1 MVVIG
6 VAVLGKDVRAAP
18 PLCTPHVLPRPRA
31 LARNPVPARR
41 QRPALPPA
49 CAAGQKLC
57 HAILP
62 SLSKLGSRAQ
72 NNPLYI
78 KAYGQHDQLRFHFIV
93 HTSLDF
99 LEEKVAAQTQ
109 GSASIPTA
117 ATSKHDSYL
126 GLLYP
131 IEELRV
137 YGYLTN
143 CRIKL
148 LAVLDD
154 DEVKD
159 AEMKALFRRLH
170 ALYVDTTSNPF
181 HSPDTELMSI
191 QSFDRQVQRIVSAGL
206 Y

>member
-1 MVVIG
+1 M
-6 VAVLGKDVRAAP
+6 
-18 PLCTPHVLPRPRA
+18 
-31 LARNPVPARR
+31 
-41 QRPALPPA
+41 
-49 CAAGQKLC
+49 
-57 HAILP
+57 
-62 SLSKLGSRAQ
+62 RAQ

-181 HSPDTELMSI
+181 HSPETELMSI

-206 Y
+206 YELLVLAVSVLAQPSMYKRGFSRLSASAPRSRPPLHRRTPHDHEARRHRTIA

>member
-6 VAVLGKDVRAAP
+6 VAVLGKDVRARRAATFHP
-18 PLCTPHVLPRPRA
+18 ARAAAAARPRA
-31 LARNPVPARR
+31 EPSARA
-41 QRPALPPA
+41 PPA
-49 CAAGQKLC
+49 ACTAAGQKLC

>member
-1 MVVIG
+1 
-6 VAVLGKDVRAAP
+6 
-18 PLCTPHVLPRPRA
+18 VLPRPRA

-41 QRPALPPA
+41 QRLALPPA
-49 CAAGQKLC
+49 KSSAVPFS
-57 HAILP
+57 H
-62 SLSKLGSRAQ
+62 LSKLGSRAQ

>member
-1 MVVIG
+1 MCAPRRHFAPRTCCRGRSPSRSTVP
-6 VAVLGKDVRAAP
+6 RAASALHCRRP
-18 PLCTPHVLPRPRA
+18 VLPA
-31 LARNPVPARR
+31 KSS
-41 QRPALPPA
+41 
-49 CAAGQKLC
+49 AAPFS
-57 HAILP
+57 H
-62 SLSKLGSRAQ
+62 LSNLGSRAQ

-181 HSPDTELMSI
+181 HSPETELMSI